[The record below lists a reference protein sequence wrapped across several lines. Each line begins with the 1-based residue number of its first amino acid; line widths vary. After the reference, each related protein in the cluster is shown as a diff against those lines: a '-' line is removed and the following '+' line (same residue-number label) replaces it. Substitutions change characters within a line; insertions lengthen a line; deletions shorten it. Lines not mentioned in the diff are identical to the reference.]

1 VEAAEG
7 EAVMDAGVEGT
18 ISSEPEPVL
27 EVRQSDEYERE
38 EGLLIPLVVEKD
50 VQVVERVLMKEVG
63 LVDEEDGA
71 DALFGEVLDVGANGE
86 EEISRGGGL
95 REAEG
100 EAEMAIEVSASD
112 GRILAVDES
121 EVGGS
126 EGVAE
131 GAQDA
136 GLSDAGLAGE
146 QRAGAGVHGFGEVF
160 DERELGRRQPELGVG
175 DVLCERIGGESE
187 VGEIVEAHDGSF
199 EAVGFGARPMLW
211 AWIALG
217 SRDSGDLGVLDVRGV
232 ALGEV

>member
-1 VEAAEG
+1 VEDGESVYGEDVLGGADAREASADVVGGVVGEEASEG
-7 EAVMDAGVEGT
+7 EPVMDAGVEGT

-121 EVGGS
+121 EVGGARAWRRARRTQVFPTPGS
-126 EGVAE
+126 PVSSA
-131 GAQDA
+131 
-136 GLSDAGLAGE
+136 LA
-146 QRAGAGVHGFGEVF
+146 RACMASVRSSTRESLDGGNQSSASAMSFANGSAASPKW
-160 DERELGRRQPELGVG
+160 ER
-175 DVLCERIGGESE
+175 
-187 VGEIVEAHDGSF
+187 
-199 EAVGFGARPMLW
+199 
-211 AWIALG
+211 
-217 SRDSGDLGVLDVRGV
+217 
-232 ALGEV
+232 